1 MKPIDK
7 ELLLECSKAS
17 ATNRRFVIIEYHY
30 PEGKHTTGR
39 GWALHIAT
47 IRSFF
52 YAGGL
57 CEAVCGALTGGRNS
71 IVVCRLAVREVCTRL
86 VVPGPRPQWSFVS
99 WWWKCHYQG
108 CQGGYQGVKKTAD
121 FSCPRAETLVLRR
134 IYTPVIIMSL
144 TLHCSWIECFDNR
157 LLINT
162 VSGNYFKFTG
172 SSNKFT
178 YVNGLL

>member
-39 GWALHIAT
+39 LSFT
-47 IRSFF
+47 YCYRLEIRSFF

-86 VVPGPRPQWSFVS
+86 VVPGPRPQWSCLLMMKMS
-99 WWWKCHYQG
+99 LSLD
-108 CQGGYQGVKKTAD
+108 CQGGYQGVKKKLLT
-121 FSCPRAETLVLRR
+121 FPVLGQKHLYLGGYISR
-134 IYTPVIIMSL
+134 
-144 TLHCSWIECFDNR
+144 
-157 LLINT
+157 
-162 VSGNYFKFTG
+162 
-172 SSNKFT
+172 
-178 YVNGLL
+178 